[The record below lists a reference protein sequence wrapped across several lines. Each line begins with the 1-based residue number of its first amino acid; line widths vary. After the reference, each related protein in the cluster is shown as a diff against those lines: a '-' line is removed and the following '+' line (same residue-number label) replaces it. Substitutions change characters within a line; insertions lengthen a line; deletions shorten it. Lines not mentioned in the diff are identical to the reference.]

1 MSNKKTVLK
10 IYSLGHPLS
19 NTEWWSILG
28 DKYCHALPFDYEVTN
43 SLEDAS
49 IVAWDGIITLKQIGN
64 LQTLESQ
71 LQRGKVLLII
81 GEAQSLYQNHPMI
94 KFFDSSEIATIR
106 LNGWSVLPEEL
117 LAALE
122 ACFQKIVHV

>member
-1 MSNKKTVLK
+1 MKNKKNVLK

-28 DKYCHALPFDYEVTN
+28 DKYCHALPFNYEITN

-49 IVAWDGIITLKQIGN
+49 IVAWDGIITLKQMGQ
-64 LQTLESQ
+64 LQTLESE
-71 LQRGKVLLII
+71 LKKGKVLLII
-81 GEAQSLYQNHPMI
+81 GDTQSLYQDHPMI
-94 KFFDSSEIATIR
+94 KFFDSAEIATIY
-106 LNGWSVLPEEL
+106 LNGWSTLPEEL
-117 LAALE
+117 FAALE